1 MNSKTM
7 DFASSSKA
15 FDEGHDNEVQRCECS
30 EGCTSEK
37 TFEDDSSEEKKIF
50 ENDNKMDQKMEQKVA
65 GILSK
70 LQIAI
75 LIEKK
80 LEK

>member
-1 MNSKTM
+1 M
-7 DFASSSKA
+7 SSKA
-15 FDEGHDNEVQRCECS
+15 FDEGEDIEVQRCECS

-37 TFEDDSSEEKKIF
+37 TFEDHTSEEKKLF
-50 ENDNKMDQKMEQKVA
+50 ENDNKMEQKMEQKVA
-65 GILSK
+65 KILSK
-70 LQIAI
+70 MQIAI